1 MKVNTEGNIKATS
14 IVTKIYNYTFYF
26 LHDLKVNTLK
36 GKNY

>member
-1 MKVNTEGNIKATS
+1 MKVNTEGIIKATS

-26 LHDLKVNTLK
+26 LHDLKVNTFK